1 MQSYIDI
8 RLVLL
13 EIWNMKGGGGSIW
26 PPHPDTHTH
35 THIHTP
41 EKTTL
46 TKSSL
51 IRVKNLLASCYLINL
66 NFLVSHTAHFDKTIT
81 SPLFAFGTL
90 GLLLSVYSLHFKQYD
105 NIALQINKNLWWT
118 VDVFRFLVSSFTI
131 LFSFNTLFTKANSSW
146 LTDELIKNLEIK
158 TSMLFNLFF
167 ANNTIFLCFF
177 SFS

>member
-8 RLVLL
+8 RLVLP
-13 EIWNMKGGGGSIW
+13 EIWNMKGGKGGGGGGSIW
-26 PPHPDTHTH
+26 PPHPDTD

-51 IRVKNLLASCYLINL
+51 IRAKNLLASCYLINL

-90 GLLLSVYSLHFKQYD
+90 ELLLSVCSLHFKQYD
-105 NIALQINKNLWWT
+105 NIALQIN
-118 VDVFRFLVSSFTI
+118 
-131 LFSFNTLFTKANSSW
+131 
-146 LTDELIKNLEIK
+146 
-158 TSMLFNLFF
+158 
-167 ANNTIFLCFF
+167 
-177 SFS
+177 